1 MPKMSAKEKCFQE
14 AWDKYKDATGNE
26 DMDIESQKPWGQR
39 SDGSWNSKY
48 SSWQHLLNS
57 FLKGS
62 TEQMRFPDLT
72 VTNGGKTSV
81 LDLKFTRSDGTV
93 DTWRTNP
100 GAGNGNLQRQDY
112 NAINE
117 QENGG
122 RNPYSNEDPSLDP
135 EKCGCGKGT
144 KVQQEEVLKQVP
156 VPGMGMYGMPL
167 LESPNG
173 LPSLGLGGAG
183 AGGMVPE
190 FVIP

>member
-1 MPKMSAKEKCFQE
+1 M
-14 AWDKYKDATGNE
+14 
-26 DMDIESQKPWGQR
+26 GQR
-39 SDGSWNSKY
+39 PDGSWNSNY

-57 FLKGS
+57 FLKGA

-112 NAINE
+112 NTINE

-122 RNPYSNEDPSLDP
+122 RNPYSGEDPSLDP

-167 LESPNG
+167 LEFPNG
-173 LPSLGLGGAG
+173 VPSLGLGG

>member
-1 MPKMSAKEKCFQE
+1 MPKMSDKEKCFQE
-14 AWDKYKDATGNE
+14 AWDKYKDATGNK

-39 SDGSWNSKY
+39 PDGSWNSKY

-57 FLKGS
+57 FLKGA

-112 NAINE
+112 NTINE
-117 QENGG
+117 QQNGG

-144 KVQQEEVLKQVP
+144 KVQQEEVVKEVP
-156 VPGMGMYGMPL
+156 AMGMYGMPL

-173 LPSLGLGGAG
+173 LPSFGLGGAG